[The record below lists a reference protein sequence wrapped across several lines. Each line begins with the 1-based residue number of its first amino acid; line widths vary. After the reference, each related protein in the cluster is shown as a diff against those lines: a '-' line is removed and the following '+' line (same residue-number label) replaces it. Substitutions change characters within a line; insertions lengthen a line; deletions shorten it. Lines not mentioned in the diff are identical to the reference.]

1 MPCHSHNNILTEF
14 KYLTLPPHSYTCLI
28 FMAMQASEQ
37 HEVPLST
44 IYKWIKENFCYY
56 RHAKPS
62 WQNSIRHFL
71 SLKKCFKNVPRQ
83 KDKSG
88 KGRVWQIDPEHLD
101 MFVNRIY
108 RPRELLQGYQG
119 TANTSSSIEGVKDLD
134 TDAVR
139 VLECEVEGIQQTTGE
154 LARCWGGGGG
164 EDVMNHQL
172 SYGHMDLC
180 ATTMDDSEPSK
191 APNASAVSPSASGPT
206 AFGESG
212 SVLDVILRAVRGRRG
227 AAMGGGHS
235 GDRDRTPNP
244 GSRLSA
250 SHSLITPPPRP
261 TPIPLL

>member
-1 MPCHSHNNILTEF
+1 MQPVPLVEVDYKTNPNVR
-14 KYLTLPPHSYTCLI
+14 PPHSYTCLI

-119 TANTSSSIEGVKDLD
+119 TANTSSFIEGV
-134 TDAVR
+134 T
-139 VLECEVEGIQQTTGE
+139 
-154 LARCWGGGGG
+154 
-164 EDVMNHQL
+164 
-172 SYGHMDLC
+172 
-180 ATTMDDSEPSK
+180 
-191 APNASAVSPSASGPT
+191 PNASAVSPSASGPT

-244 GSRLSA
+244 GSRLSN
-250 SHSLITPPPRP
+250 IYF
-261 TPIPLL
+261 I

>member
-1 MPCHSHNNILTEF
+1 MQPVPLVEVDYKTNPNVR
-14 KYLTLPPHSYTCLI
+14 PPHSYTCLI

-37 HEVPLST
+37 HEVTLST

-108 RPRELLQGYQG
+108 TPRELLQGYQ
-119 TANTSSSIEGVKDLD
+119 
-134 TDAVR
+134 
-139 VLECEVEGIQQTTGE
+139 
-154 LARCWGGGGG
+154 
-164 EDVMNHQL
+164 
-172 SYGHMDLC
+172 
-180 ATTMDDSEPSK
+180 

-227 AAMGGGHS
+227 AAMEHIFYIKV
-235 GDRDRTPNP
+235 PLWENK
-244 GSRLSA
+244 LS
-250 SHSLITPPPRP
+250 SIYTRFYLFLFI
-261 TPIPLL
+261 